1 MPFSDEGNALIK
13 NLHQFKEYGFLR
25 MLTEFVEIKW
35 NKRAFNSLLKTIQ
48 ETKSTDK
55 RHRCGR
61 PKHRRTEENVT
72 TDHC

>member
-1 MPFSDEGNALIK
+1 MLFSDEGNALIN
-13 NLHQFKEYGFLR
+13 NLHQFKEYGLWR

-35 NKRAFNSLLKTIQ
+35 NKSAFNHLLKTIR
-48 ETKSTDK
+48 ETKSIDR

-61 PKHRRTEENVT
+61 PKHGRTEENVT